1 MQQTFGSCGLFS
13 PLPFLHAGLPR
24 LYTELANAICH
35 TIPSTFT
42 IKLGDDAVKWNISHR
57 LINLRLFRLMS
68 NLQTMFGHIKTHAS
82 CYYSDSISKMSFSLW
97 SFVLFG
103 VNLWFAAPLL
113 ISVGSSCYH
122 VICLSDWRPG
132 SPSLCRSVVDL
143 VKSYPHP
150 VCHQA
155 KLGSSMLYRMG
166 VRRVP
171 KNLER

>member
-82 CYYSDSISKMSFSLW
+82 CYYSDSISKNFFLSLVFCTLW
-97 SFVLFG
+97 RQSLIRSSPADFGRIVLLPC
-103 VNLWFAAPLL
+103 NLFIGLAPWV
-113 ISVGSSCYH
+113 SVP
-122 VICLSDWRPG
+122 LSERGRPCEKLP
-132 SPSLCRSVVDL
+132 SPSLSPG
-143 VKSYPHP
+143 KTW
-150 VCHQA
+150 
-155 KLGSSMLYRMG
+155 
-166 VRRVP
+166 
-171 KNLER
+171 